1 MLLGVTQQTKT
12 TVEGLFK
19 RSIFSVLKLLRRGKK
34 VKVSLKK
41 KTAFAYVNKAEVQNT
56 TDFVLCL
63 LLKYCLELGDIYV
76 TSPGIVM

>member
-12 TVEGLFK
+12 TAEGLFK

-34 VKVSLKK
+34 IKVSLKK
-41 KTAFAYVNKAEVQNT
+41 TAFACVNKAEVQNT

>member
-12 TVEGLFK
+12 TAEGLFK
-19 RSIFSVLKLLRRGKK
+19 RSIFSVLKLLRREKK
-34 VKVSLKK
+34 IKVSFK
-41 KTAFAYVNKAEVQNT
+41 KTAFACVNKAEVQNT

-63 LLKYCLELGDIYV
+63 LLKYSLELGDIYV

>member
-12 TVEGLFK
+12 TAEGLFK

-41 KTAFAYVNKAEVQNT
+41 TAFACVNKAEVQNT